1 VSVTTASSWEREF
14 LELLPLIERIVEFVA
29 RRHYLSTADAEDFSS
44 EVKVKL
50 IENDYAILRKFEGR
64 SSMRTFLTTVISHAC
79 LDYRNSEWGKW
90 RPSAEARRGGPD
102 AILLERLLVRDGL
115 PLHDAF
121 DIMTTNHGVTRS
133 RAELEEMAARFPV
146 RFRRRFEPEDALL
159 SVPSPG
165 RADGALQEQE
175 RQAAWDRT
183 IGVLRAL
190 QDKLD
195 ARDALI
201 LAMRFQDGRKVS
213 EIAQVLQIDARPLYE
228 RVYKLLDQLRTGLEA
243 LGIDVRVVRDLM
255 EDRTGQP

>member
-1 VSVTTASSWEREF
+1 VSVTAASSWEREF

-29 RRHYLSTADAEDFSS
+29 RRHCLSPADAEDFGS
-44 EVKVKL
+44 EVKIKL
-50 IENDYAILRKFEGR
+50 IDNDYAILRKFEGR
-64 SSMRTFLTTVISHAC
+64 SSMRTFLTTVISRAF

-121 DIMTTNHGVTRS
+121 DLMNTNHGVTRGRS
-133 RAELEEMAARFPV
+133 ELEEMASRFPV

-159 SVPSPG
+159 SVPAPG
-165 RADGALQEQE
+165 RADGPLQEQE
-175 RQAAWDRT
+175 HQAAWDRT
-183 IGVLRAL
+183 IGVLRKL
-190 QDKLD
+190 QEKLD

-213 EIAQVLQIDARPLYE
+213 EIAQVLQLDARPLYE
-228 RVYKLLDQLRTGLEA
+228 HVYKLLDQLRSALEA
-243 LGIDVRVVRDLM
+243 LGVDARFVRELM
-255 EDRTGQP
+255 EDQTVQP